1 MDGEKMVDDFFAVI
15 MAGGGGTRLWP
26 LSRKKLPK
34 QMLKLGSE
42 HSLFELAVKRLEGL
56 FLPDHILVVTIAEQ
70 AVKLQELCPQIP
82 VENYLLE
89 PMPRGT
95 ASVVGLAALAI
106 KNRAPN
112 GTMAILTA
120 DHHINNVTYFH
131 QLLETAGDVASKGYL
146 VTLGIEP
153 TFPSTGYGY
162 IERGEKLDEFPTQPV
177 YNVKKFKEKPEK
189 EIAEQFLLQ
198 GDHDWNSGMFIWR
211 VDRILREINRSMPE
225 LYQKLKEID
234 QDWNAPVKRD
244 TIEAVWP
251 TIKPQTI
258 DYGIMEHASQVAV
271 LPAEGLGWNDVGSW
285 DSLYDVL
292 QPDEKDN
299 IILVDNFIGIDTQ
312 SSLVCDDAT
321 KKLIVTI
328 GIDDLIVVN
337 TRDALLICPKSDS
350 QRVRELVKIL
360 KEQGLE
366 QYL

>member
-1 MDGEKMVDDFFAVI
+1 MVKDYFAVI

-26 LSRKKLPK
+26 LSRKELPK
-34 QMLKLGSE
+34 QMLKLGSDL
-42 HSLFELAVKRLEGL
+42 SLFELAVKRLDRL

-70 AVKLQELCPQIP
+70 AAKLQQLCPEIP
-82 VENYLLE
+82 VENYLIE

-120 DHHINNVTYFH
+120 DHHIENVAYFH
-131 QLLETAGDVASKGYL
+131 QLLETAGDVASEGYL

-153 TFPSTGYGY
+153 VFPSTGYGY
-162 IERGEKLDEFPTQPV
+162 IERGKKLDEFQKYAV
-177 YNVKKFKEKPEK
+177 FQVKKFKEKPSK
-189 EIAEQFLLQ
+189 ELAEQFLSQ

-211 VDRILREINRSMPE
+211 ADRILQEFGQSMPE
-225 LYQKLKEID
+225 LYQQLKQID
-234 QDWNAPVKRD
+234 MDWNTSAKDR
-244 TIEAVWP
+244 TIEKIWP

-258 DYGIMEHASQVAV
+258 DYGIMEHASRVAV

-292 QPDEKDN
+292 PSDGDRN
-299 IILVDNFIGIDTQ
+299 IILIDNFIGVDTH
-312 SSLVCDDAT
+312 SSLVCGDNS

-328 GIDDLIVVN
+328 GVDDLIVVN
-337 TRDALLICPKSDS
+337 TRDALLICPKGDS
-350 QRVRELVKIL
+350 QRVRELVKML
-360 KEQGLE
+360 KEQDLE